1 MDTRQERLSRLDSAL
16 LDKRQICSSEG
27 VLCTFPSALKSPFM
41 IDGVGLI
48 ICRQGNFT
56 FILNQKTFS
65 AKAGDTLF
73 LPKDSL
79 FQVLQA
85 SDNVEVYIFI
95 YQTDPIR
102 DFMGNSVVSMHLYSH
117 LATEPCYVW
126 NTGEEEE
133 VLKYLSLLDSTLK
146 IEENPFNR
154 YEQKLLLLALTHRLC
169 SVYTRKLIA
178 EKTSV
183 SHKHDIF
190 IRLVQL
196 IEQYYTKERGWTSTR
211 TSYACRPNT
220 SPPSPNPFADTRYR
234 SWYSSP
240 LSAKAFHY
248 SRIHKRTYRKSP
260 ISSTSRTHPISA
272 LSSRNR
278 LECRHSNTAECRE
291 TSYRYYAFSRIT
303 KRLPFPNSL

>member
-1 MDTRQERLSRLDSAL
+1 
-16 LDKRQICSSEG
+16 
-27 VLCTFPSALKSPFM
+27 M

-48 ICRQGNFT
+48 ICRQGSFT

-196 IEQYYTKERGWTSTR
+196 IEQYYTKERGVDF
-211 TSYACRPNT
+211 YADKLCL
-220 SPPSPNPFADTRYR
+220 SPKY
-234 SWYSSP
+234 
-240 LSAKAFHY
+240 L
-248 SRIHKRTYRKSP
+248 
-260 ISSTSRTHPISA
+260 SA
-272 LSSRNR
+272 LSKSICGYTVQELVFKSIIRKSIS
-278 LECRHSNTAECRE
+278 LLKNTQKNVQEI
-291 TSYRYYAFSRIT
+291 SDFFN
-303 KRLPFPNSL
+303 FPNASYFGTFFKKQTGMSPQQYRRM

>member
-27 VLCTFPSALKSPFM
+27 VLCAFPSALKSPFM

-48 ICRQGNFT
+48 ICRQGSFT
-56 FILNQKTFS
+56 FILSQKTFS

-169 SVYTRKLIA
+169 SVTHCRKDFRKPQARYIYPSGAINRTILYERAGGGLLREQAMPVAQIPLRPLQIHLRIHGTGA
-178 EKTSV
+178 GIQV
-183 SHKHDIF
+183 NYPQKHF
-190 IRLVQL
+190 TTQ
-196 IEQYYTKERGWTSTR
+196 EYTKERTGNLRFLQLPERILFRHFLQETDWNVATAIPQNVEKHHIAIT
-211 TSYACRPNT
+211 
-220 SPPSPNPFADTRYR
+220 
-234 SWYSSP
+234 
-240 LSAKAFHY
+240 LSA
-248 SRIHKRTYRKSP
+248 
-260 ISSTSRTHPISA
+260 
-272 LSSRNR
+272 
-278 LECRHSNTAECRE
+278 E
-291 TSYRYYAFSRIT
+291 
-303 KRLPFPNSL
+303 